1 MKCANCSSDALYEYK
16 ITQKTST
23 LYCDA
28 HLPKFLEER
37 KIAGLLA
44 LTSKNKEHSDAAVS
58 ILSTSPSTPAPEPKP
73 AKKTAKKSGE

>member
-23 LYCDA
+23 HYCGN

-37 KIAGLLA
+37 KLAGLLA
-44 LTSKNKEHSDAAVS
+44 ITAKNIEHRDEAVS
-58 ILSTSPSTPAPEPKP
+58 ILSTPAPVEAPAPKP
-73 AKKTAKKSGE
+73 VKKTAKKSGE